1 MIYHCLFEQSGTFKN
16 VFKKFGHES
25 YDYDI
30 LDDYGQTDYK
40 IDLFNEIN
48 NAWDKLVNGVSINT
62 IFDKMSPGKD
72 FIIAF
77 FPCTYFS
84 SQNELLFKCL
94 GYNNKNEL
102 SKDNLLN
109 IINREYQRAAYYEY
123 FIKFCYIVE
132 KLNIPTIIEN
142 PYCMGGRNYLN
153 LYSPYR
159 PSYVDMNRSLF
170 GDDKIKSTM
179 YFAIN
184 FEMDEKFIMYT
195 QMVTT
200 KSVHKLSQ
208 RQRSEITPLYA
219 ENFYRRFLEKVV

>member
-1 MIYHCLFEQSGTFKN
+1 MVEQLKRYLDSKILIYK
-16 VFKKFGHES
+16 
-25 YDYDI
+25 
-30 LDDYGQTDYK
+30 
-40 IDLFNEIN
+40 
-48 NAWDKLVNGVSINT
+48 
-62 IFDKMSPGKD
+62 
-72 FIIAF
+72 
-77 FPCTYFS
+77 
-84 SQNELLFKCL
+84 
-94 GYNNKNEL
+94 L

-109 IINREYQRAAYYEY
+109 IINREYQRATYYEY

-159 PSYVDMNRSLF
+159 PSYVEINRSLF

-184 FEMDEKFIMYT
+184 FEMDEKFMFYT

-200 KSVHKLSQ
+200 KSVRKLSQ
-208 RQRSEITPLYA
+208 RQRSEIASLYA
-219 ENFYRRFLEKVV
+219 ENFYRRFLEKTELDLFNKGGVK